1 MAKYVYPAVFTQE
14 EKGFSVWFPDLEG
27 CYTCGDDL
35 NDAIRMAEDV
45 LAYVLYDYERKRKEI
60 PAPSQRNAI
69 ALESKRDFVNDIA
82 CDTIEYA
89 KMHNHKAIKK
99 TLTIPEWLNEEAMA
113 LGVNFSQVLKE
124 ALLAKINAGR

>member
-45 LAYVLYDYERKRKEI
+45 LAYVLYD
-60 PAPSQRNAI
+60 
-69 ALESKRDFVNDIA
+69 
-82 CDTIEYA
+82 
-89 KMHNHKAIKK
+89 
-99 TLTIPEWLNEEAMA
+99 
-113 LGVNFSQVLKE
+113 
-124 ALLAKINAGR
+124 

>member
-45 LAYVLYDYERKRKEI
+45 
-60 PAPSQRNAI
+60 
-69 ALESKRDFVNDIA
+69 
-82 CDTIEYA
+82 
-89 KMHNHKAIKK
+89 
-99 TLTIPEWLNEEAMA
+99 
-113 LGVNFSQVLKE
+113 
-124 ALLAKINAGR
+124 